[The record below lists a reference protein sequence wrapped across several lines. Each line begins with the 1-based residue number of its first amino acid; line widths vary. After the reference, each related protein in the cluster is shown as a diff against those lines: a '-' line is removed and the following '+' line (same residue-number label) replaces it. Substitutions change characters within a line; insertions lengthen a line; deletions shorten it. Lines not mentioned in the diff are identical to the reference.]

1 AGDCP
6 HCRRPRSR
14 IHGHLRRGEPRNR
27 HEAARVHA
35 LARGARADVARPE
48 EALLGLPAALGAGR
62 GGPRPQA
69 ASRPRA
75 ALRPRQQGRGPV
87 GQDRRADVA
96 AVADVGAAAGGA
108 EDGGALVTCSGA
120 HTSFLPAVACYLGR
134 PVAEPAAQPSRVLV
148 RAYPSPGAN
157 AARWE
162 ADRAASLALR
172 GVADSLPIRWL
183 AGTPIRATQPCTSR
197 DPRVERSQPAQ
208 HAERDAG

>member
-1 AGDCP
+1 
-6 HCRRPRSR
+6 
-14 IHGHLRRGEPRNR
+14 
-27 HEAARVHA
+27 
-35 LARGARADVARPE
+35 
-48 EALLGLPAALGAGR
+48 
-62 GGPRPQA
+62 
-69 ASRPRA
+69 
-75 ALRPRQQGRGPV
+75 
-87 GQDRRADVA
+87 
-96 AVADVGAAAGGA
+96 
-108 EDGGALVTCSGA
+108 VTCSGA

-162 ADRAASLALR
+162 ADRAASLALM

-183 AGTPIRATQPCTSR
+183 AGSPIRATQPCTSR